1 MGSLTS
7 SRFVFCADY
16 HSLDTRRIR
25 NLLEPRSHRLGTRQP
40 LPKTTND
47 QSSFLSAKANVNGD
61 SFLQDPQPL
70 HTATLDRVTYR
81 GNSRKSGHQAGGK
94 YSQTNGVECRRYHTL
109 GKTSM
114 SQAQRNREISESMN
128 GNVLTSSY
136 SILAEPLNKR
146 SNYYTTLTDSFFYR
160 TNGSTSR
167 RTRDEMDKPKRP
179 KSTERLVDEVD
190 CNECCDFRRDRPR
203 RRTDRSVKSPRN
215 GAAQNYGN
223 EESRRGQSEKKS
235 VETPQEPVYEVI
247 AMKLEPKRE
256 SRVERKRDKHNRRPH
271 SAPVLDNDHP
281 VEENKKCGHRNRKP
295 APPPP
300 AYQDL
305 TNAPLPKYRHPPT
318 TSTTSVL
325 EVENNNKIILKV
337 RRRVEVPET
346 CTSLLNSQWSFCRY
360 N

>member
-1 MGSLTS
+1 ML
-7 SRFVFCADY
+7 CADY

-40 LPKTTND
+40 LPTTTND

-94 YSQTNGVECRRYHTL
+94 YSQSNGVECRRYHTL

-114 SQAQRNREISESMN
+114 SQAQRNREISEFMN
-128 GNVLTSSY
+128 GSALTNNY
-136 SILAEPLNKR
+136 SVLAEPLNKK
-146 SNYYTTLTDSFFYR
+146 SNCYATITDSLFYR
-160 TNGSTSR
+160 TNGSTSGR
-167 RTRDEMDKPKRP
+167 ACDEMDKPKRP
-179 KSTERLVDEVD
+179 KSTEKLVDELE
-190 CNECCDFRRDRPR
+190 CNECCDFRRNRPR
-203 RRTDRSVKSPRN
+203 RRTERPVKSPRN
-215 GAAQNYGN
+215 GVAQNYGDK
-223 EESRRGQSEKKS
+223 EPRRGQSEKKN

-247 AMKLEPKRE
+247 PSKLEMKRE
-256 SRVERKRDKHNRRPH
+256 SRMERKRDKHNRRPH
-271 SAPVLDNDHP
+271 SAPVLDTDHP
-281 VEENKKCGHRNRKP
+281 VEENKKCSHRNRKP

-305 TNAPLPKYRHPPT
+305 TDAPLPKYRHPPT
-318 TSTTSVL
+318 TPTTSVL

-337 RRRVEVPET
+337 QWQVEILG
-346 CTSLLNSQWSFCRY
+346 TSKSSSNS
-360 N
+360 